1 MTVGEELGSA
11 GARGAGMVG
20 NRGWEA
26 GREGRGE
33 LARL

>member
-1 MTVGEELGSA
+1 MTAGEEVGSA
-11 GARGAGMVG
+11 GARGAGVVG
-20 NRGWEA
+20 NRDWEA